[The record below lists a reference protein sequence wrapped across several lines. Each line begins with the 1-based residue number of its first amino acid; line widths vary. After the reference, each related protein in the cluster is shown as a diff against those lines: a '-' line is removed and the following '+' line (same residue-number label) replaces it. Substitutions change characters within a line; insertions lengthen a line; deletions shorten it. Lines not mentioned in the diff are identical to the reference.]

1 MYIYFCYTLS
11 FLSNFIVHGICRK
24 IYDALK
30 RQQQNR
36 PLLLPTK
43 GTQSLFVSRE
53 KKVAKILK
61 SCSFPFFC
69 PV

>member
-24 IYDALK
+24 IYGALK

-43 GTQSLFVSRE
+43 GTQSLFVARE
-53 KKVAKILK
+53 KK
-61 SCSFPFFC
+61 
-69 PV
+69 

>member
-24 IYDALK
+24 IYGALK

-36 PLLLPTK
+36 PLLLQTK
-43 GTQSLFVSRE
+43 RTQSLFVSRE
-53 KKVAKILK
+53 KKSSKNFKKLLF
-61 SCSFPFFC
+61 SFFC